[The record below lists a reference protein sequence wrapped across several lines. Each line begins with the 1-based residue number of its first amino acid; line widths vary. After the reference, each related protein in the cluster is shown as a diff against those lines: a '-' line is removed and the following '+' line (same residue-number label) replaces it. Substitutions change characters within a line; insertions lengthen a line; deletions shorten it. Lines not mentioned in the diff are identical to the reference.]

1 MDSSV
6 VEMPARPVLRAE
18 RREAAAAPAPGLAW
32 PPPVAAPVADIPAP
46 GSDRIFLR
54 GLRLEALI
62 GVYPHE
68 RLRPQPLLVDLEL
81 TVAHS
86 RACFSDELADAV
98 DYGQVVQ
105 LLRRL
110 AAENRYLLLE
120 AFAQQVAE
128 TLLATAAVCAVTLT
142 VSKPGIFAEADAV
155 GVSIHRQRR
164 RQALAEGTQ

>member
-18 RREAAAAPAPGLAW
+18 RREAAGPAPGLAW
-32 PPPVAAPVADIPAP
+32 PSPAADVPAP

-86 RACFSDELADAV
+86 RACFSDELDDAV

-110 AAENRYLLLE
+110 AAENRCLLLE

-128 TLLATAAVCAVTLT
+128 TLLATAAICAVTLT

-164 RQALAEGTQ
+164 RQALAGETQ

>member
-18 RREAAAAPAPGLAW
+18 RREAAAGLVPGLAW
-32 PPPVAAPVADIPAP
+32 PSPAADVPAS

-86 RACFSDELADAV
+86 RACFSDELDDAV

-110 AAENRYLLLE
+110 AAENRCLLLE

-128 TLLATAAVCAVTLT
+128 TLLATAAICAVTLT

-164 RQALAEGTQ
+164 RQALAGEPQ